1 MIRARFVATAIAAAA
16 IGAAPLASA
25 DPADQ
30 PVPDM
35 SNDAV
40 LGQPCYTSA
49 RYIFGYD
56 ASGDVLACGGIGHPG
71 IWVEIGTL
79 LGVRQIGSPCVGEI
93 HDNTGGSGVRT
104 AQSPDGVPLTC
115 SYPTDTWEVRL
126 IR

>member
-30 PVPDM
+30 PVPNM

-71 IWVEIGTL
+71 IGRDWDATRSSTNWL
-79 LGVRQIGSPCVGEI
+79 AVRGRNS
-93 HDNTGGSGVRT
+93 
-104 AQSPDGVPLTC
+104 
-115 SYPTDTWEVRL
+115 
-126 IR
+126 